1 MRDLITKVYE
11 YSEHRGSDK
20 IGAVSTTTL
29 IGPLYKAKL
38 AMNQTARSNQAV
50 AEMYK
55 RSSTLGSAFHNWAEK
70 ALVDEPF
77 IHQEVYKERELDGH
91 LITGSCDLLVYKEHE
106 DKWYIGDWKTG
117 YGKARNQEALDK
129 DKMQLSIYRWLLQ
142 DSYTI
147 EDEASILFI
156 SQSNNVQEEYKIEL
170 MSLELTEEYISN
182 RLYEIEKN
190 ESVDCNFNVR
200 FNMCTYCDFICD
212 FRKEK

>member
-11 YSEHRGSDK
+11 YSEHRGSSEL
-20 IGAVSTTTL
+20 GAVSTTTL
-29 IGPLYKAKL
+29 IGPMYKAKL
-38 AMNQTARSNQAV
+38 AMEQTAKSNNLV

-55 RSSTLGSAFHNWAEK
+55 RSSTLGSAFHAWAER
-70 ALVDEPF
+70 ALDGEER
-77 IHQEVYKERELDGH
+77 IHQEIYKEREHEGH
-91 LITGSCDLLVYKEHE
+91 LVTGSCDLLVKKPD

-117 YGKARNQEALDK
+117 YGKSRNQEALDK
-129 DKMQLSIYRWLLQ
+129 DAKQMSIYRWLLQ

-200 FNMCTYCDFICD
+200 FNMCTYCDYICD
-212 FRKEK
+212 HRKEK